1 MLPNRLRDP
10 FDLERFLKAQE
21 ISYQNALDEL
31 RAGCKE
37 THWSWFILPQIL
49 GLGSSPMSV
58 HYAIRSLSEAEA
70 YLAHPILGSRLR
82 ECVSVINTHSELSA
96 SQILGEI
103 DAKKFRSCLTLF
115 AQLDCSEPLFN
126 EALEKY
132 FSGIPDPAT
141 LAILANS
148 QGSDAAP

>member
-1 MLPNRLRDP
+1 MMPYRLSDP

-21 ISYQNALDEL
+21 VSYQNALDEL
-31 RAGCKE
+31 RTGRKQ

-58 HYAIRSLSEAEA
+58 HYAIRSLSEAGA

-82 ECVSVINTHSELSA
+82 ECVSVINSHSELSA

-115 AQLDCSEPLFN
+115 AQLDCSEGLFN
-126 EALEKY
+126 EALQKY
-132 FSGIPDPAT
+132 FSGNPDPAT
-141 LAILANS
+141 LAILES
-148 QGSDAAP
+148 LQGSDTAP